1 MKVEQAKEILNNST
15 ETNQFTVLVKT
26 KVKTAAA
33 HKDVEITKTSLY
45 FAKLFIS
52 PAEQQSYVAS
62 LNQNADGEQE
72 EKRPSY
78 FYHDDECFSVCHHK
92 TDDTKKYLM
101 VFPLDVSASYDIAG
115 EHCALADIQQYLTKS
130 EFASQSTTFNR
141 ETLAYRTIGMDNV
154 VSITPQDADE

>member
-1 MKVEQAKEILNNST
+1 MGFSTVPCNEFVEVLASKAPVPGGGGASALVGAIGTALGNMVGSL
-15 ETNQFTVLVKT
+15 TVGK
-26 KVKTAAA
+26 KKYA
-33 HKDVEITKTSLY
+33 DVE
-45 FAKLFIS
+45 
-52 PAEQQSYVAS
+52 
-62 LNQNADGEQE
+62 E

-141 ETLAYRTIGMDNV
+141 ETLTYRTIGMDNV